1 MVMLKFQSTS
11 NFFKMGEKI
20 MSASYDKFQPSQ
32 ELTDLLKRS
41 GSAEKI
47 QSLEANAQFAKAL
60 ELPLRQGVLNGDIL
74 DGIFEPIRLSESA
87 TPEFPLDFLAPGTE
101 KDFVAYTIPNHGYIP
116 ERHIEGDYVMV
127 PTYDIGASIDYLL
140 KYARDARWDVVGRA
154 MEVME
159 AQFVKKMNDD
169 GWHTLL
175 AAGVD
180 RNIVVYDG
188 DAANGQFTKR
198 LVSLMKTVMR
208 RNGGGNSTS
217 NNRGMLTDLYV
228 SPEAMEDIRN
238 WGVDQVDEVTRR
250 EIYTAADGSINRIF
264 GVNLHDLDE
273 LGNGQEYQLFYA
285 NELSGSQPSGH
296 NTEIVVGLDLRKR
309 DSFVMPVRQEVQI
322 FEDDS
327 LHRQKR
333 AGFYGWAEQGF
344 AVLDNRRVILGSL

>member
-1 MVMLKFQSTS
+1 MSANKSFQST
-11 NFFKMGEKI
+11 
-20 MSASYDKFQPSQ
+20 P
-32 ELTDLLKRS
+32 ELTDLLVRS
-41 GSAEKI
+41 GSLNKE
-47 QSLEANAQFAKAL
+47 EALAANSEFAKAL
-60 ELPLRQGVLNGDIL
+60 ELPLRQGILNGNIL
-74 DGIFEPIRLSESA
+74 DNIFEPVVLAQSA
-87 TPEFPLDFLAPGTE
+87 TPEFPLDFIAPGTE

-116 ERHIEGDYVMV
+116 ERHVEGDYVMV

-169 GWHTLL
+169 GWHTIL

-180 RNIVVYDG
+180 RNIVVYDT
-188 DAANGQFTKR
+188 DASAGLFSKR

-208 RNGGGNSTS
+208 RNGGGNSSS

-238 WGVDQVDEVTRR
+238 WGLDQLDEVSRR
-250 EIYTAADGSINRIF
+250 EIYVAADGTLNRVF
-264 GVNLHDLDE
+264 GVNLHDRDE
-273 LGNGQEYQLFYA
+273 LGEGQEYQLFFDVPLGGDLPSTKV
-285 NELSGSQPSGH
+285 EL
-296 NTEIVVGLDLRKR
+296 VVGLDLRKN
-309 DSFVMPVRQEVQI
+309 DSFIMPVRQEVQI
-322 FEDDS
+322 FEDDT

-344 AVLDNRRVILGSL
+344 AVLDNRRVLLGAL